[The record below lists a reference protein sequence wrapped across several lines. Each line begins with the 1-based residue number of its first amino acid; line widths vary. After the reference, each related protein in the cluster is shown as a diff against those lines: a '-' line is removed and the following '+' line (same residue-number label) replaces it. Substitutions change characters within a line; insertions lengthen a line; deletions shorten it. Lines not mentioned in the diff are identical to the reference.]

1 MIAAAQGLS
10 RAASMRMSCKHTLHG
25 KAPLDT
31 SVLLKGAR
39 RFLRGA
45 TSGDLSK
52 VTLPGH
58 PCAVGMEVLV

>member
-1 MIAAAQGLS
+1 
-10 RAASMRMSCKHTLHG
+10 MRMSCKHTLHG